1 MQSMRRIGLATGVLT
16 DDEIEFIETQIV
28 KTVRPMLV
36 GRQVMP
42 VTALAHAG
50 FQQYTFYTETD
61 MSQALIDMTG
71 EEEAQDQVALS
82 ESNVNIPIIAKE
94 TGAGFAAEEAQL
106 LESILNER
114 GIPHHIQS
122 YHDTAYNGLYQ
133 TQKGWG
139 KIRAPVSCSEE
150 IRAILSEIRAT
161 QISP

>member
-1 MQSMRRIGLATGVLT
+1 MTQEAYVKVDILEN
-16 DDEIEFIETQIV
+16 EI
-28 KTVRPMLV
+28 
-36 GRQVMP
+36 
-42 VTALAHAG
+42 
-50 FQQYTFYTETD
+50 
-61 MSQALIDMTG
+61 
-71 EEEAQDQVALS
+71 
-82 ESNVNIPIIAKE
+82 
-94 TGAGFAAEEAQL
+94 EAQL

-139 KIRAPVSCSEE
+139 KIRAPLSRSAE